1 MKKIIL
7 LFAVLTLF
15 SSQALANDHWRYV
28 LVYPDGT
35 QVFADDSS
43 IDLSYPPI
51 TNDNQD
57 SESVATAA
65 KPHLIIVSPDYKLP
79 EPMFLPA
86 RSPESAK
93 TAEATPEAK
102 PDNSH
107 VATNMAAKTSIPV
120 TYRPPSRPPRRA
132 FLLF

>member
-7 LFAVLTLF
+7 LLAVLTLF
-15 SSQALANDHWRYV
+15 SSHALANDHWRYV

-51 TNDNQD
+51 ANDNPE

-65 KPHLIIVSPDYKLP
+65 KPHLIIVSPDYKIP

-86 RSPESAK
+86 SSPEPAK
-93 TAEATPEAK
+93 TAESTPEAK
-102 PDNSH
+102 PANSH
-107 VATNMAAKTSIPV
+107 VATNTAAKTSTPV
-120 TYRPPSRPPRRA
+120 TYRPPSPPPRRA